1 MHLLAQNS
9 LKQIPLLSLL
19 LYIQIIFLESGNS
32 ILFRFLLSYLDQDPT
47 EDINVESIDSATL
60 KSVVSYCEHHNYT
73 NPEPLRKPLPSN
85 KLEDFLDAWDNE
97 FVTGFDDDG
106 LLNVVNAANFLDIK
120 PLVDICLAKI
130 ACMFK
135 GKSIEDLRKEY
146 QIEQEF
152 TPELEE
158 EIKKEYPWAFE
169 DDE

>member
-1 MHLLAQNS
+1 MA
-9 LKQIPLLSLL
+9 
-19 LYIQIIFLESGNS
+19 ESGDDKITLVSKDGEKIAVEAKIKEMSGLVKN
-32 ILFRFLLSYLDQDPT
+32 ILEDQDPT